1 MHRCA
6 LKGAVGAFSFGWGGR
21 SVWDF
26 RSLTFERVWSILIYV
41 RLDVGILSMKTEGQM
56 QLLSTLRQVDI
67 FYEIPDEKLK
77 RLIPKCEESSY
88 ESGEIIVKENSPSD
102 ELYIIVDGI
111 VEIVIDPSLLD
122 PNSNDIEPTVIAT
135 LWPGQTFGEIGL
147 VDRGM
152 RSASARSSSDKTV
165 VLSISRDG
173 LLGLCDADHH
183 FGYLLMRNIASDLA
197 FKVRN
202 TDLMLREQL
211 LWQARPPV

>member
-1 MHRCA
+1 
-6 LKGAVGAFSFGWGGR
+6 
-21 SVWDF
+21 
-26 RSLTFERVWSILIYV
+26 
-41 RLDVGILSMKTEGQM
+41 M

-67 FYEIPDEKLK
+67 FYEIPDVHLEKLVPLCK
-77 RLIPKCEESSY
+77 ESSY
-88 ESGEIIVKENSPSD
+88 KKGEIIVQENSPSD

-122 PNSNDIEPTVIAT
+122 PNSNDVESTVIAT

-165 VLSISRDG
+165 LFSISRDG
-173 LLGLCDADHH
+173 LLGLCDEDHH
-183 FGYLLMRNIASDLA
+183 FGYLLMRNFASDLA